1 MRYRKPALTLTDQV
15 NLLISRG
22 LVVPEATEAE
32 KQLGRLSYYRL
43 AGYFLYFQTGQGH
56 LFRIG
61 TTLDE
66 VLTLY
71 NFDEA
76 LRSLIFK
83 GISPIEVALR
93 AQLAYQGAV
102 KAGPFWYK
110 DRQYTLGRT
119 DGKGQDIHNAN
130 IRHIRKEVKRSGE
143 AFIEHYFSKYTSP
156 ALPPAWMVFEVVSFG
171 TLSKVLSHLKPAITN
186 DVARFFGVGQPIL
199 VSWITALCNMR
210 NRCAHHSRVWNR
222 KLTVCPTLS
231 IKQSVYAWPAN
242 ASALPNAKLYG
253 LLACLVYLLRAID
266 GQIASSFIS
275 ELKQLLQSFPSVS
288 TRDMGFPTGWEQ
300 DVCWR

>member
-22 LVVPEATEAE
+22 LEVPDAAEAE

-56 LFRIG
+56 QFQPS
-61 TTLDE
+61 TTLNN

-93 AQLAYQGAV
+93 AQLAYHGAI

-130 IRHIRKEVKRSGE
+130 VRHIRKEVKRSGE
-143 AFIEHYFSKYTSP
+143 AFIKHYFSKYTSP

-222 KLTVCPTLS
+222 RLTVRPTLS
-231 IKQSVYAWPAN
+231 IKQPVYAWPAN
-242 ASALPNAKLYG
+242 ASSLPNADLYG
-253 LLACLVYLLRAID
+253 LLACLIYLLRATD
-266 GQIASSFIS
+266 APTATAFVQ
-275 ELKQLLQSFPSVS
+275 ELKQLLHSFPSIL
-288 TRDMGFPTGWEQ
+288 TQDMGFPIGWEQ
-300 DVCWR
+300 DAFWQ